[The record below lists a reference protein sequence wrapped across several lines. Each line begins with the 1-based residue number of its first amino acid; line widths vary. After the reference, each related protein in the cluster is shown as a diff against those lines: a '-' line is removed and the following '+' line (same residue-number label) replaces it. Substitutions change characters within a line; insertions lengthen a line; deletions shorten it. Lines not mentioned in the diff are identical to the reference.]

1 MSKQK
6 NLPHGNET
14 FRVSSLSKVV
24 CAQVRVQPCWP
35 ICVCVMV
42 QTARTSV
49 PVVDCSY
56 LPNPASLT
64 HAAWSN
70 TQR

>member
-1 MSKQK
+1 MQAC
-6 NLPHGNET
+6 T
-14 FRVSSLSKVV
+14 
-24 CAQVRVQPCWP
+24 QPCWP
-35 ICVCVMV
+35 VRVCVMV
-42 QTARTSV
+42 QTARISV
-49 PVVDCSY
+49 PVVDRGY